1 MRGDVS
7 ESGLCRVG
15 EECGGFCGQRGICAK
30 GLMCETPL
38 MKVGEALGRDGGGV
52 SHVVT
57 LPSWC
62 CAYGNPLSSCAVG
75 PPL

>member
-7 ESGLCRVG
+7 ESGLCRAG

-38 MKVGEALGRDGGGV
+38 MKVGEALGRDGVGV
-52 SHVVT
+52 GVTCCNASVVV
-57 LPSWC
+57 LCLW
-62 CAYGNPLSSCAVG
+62 
-75 PPL
+75 